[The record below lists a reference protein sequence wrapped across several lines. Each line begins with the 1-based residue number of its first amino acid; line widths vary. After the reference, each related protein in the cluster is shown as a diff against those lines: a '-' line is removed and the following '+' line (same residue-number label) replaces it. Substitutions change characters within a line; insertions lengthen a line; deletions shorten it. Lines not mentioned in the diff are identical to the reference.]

1 MEQNIKYTF
10 GPVPSRRLG
19 YSLGVDIIPMKTCN
33 LNCVYCE
40 LGRSTHETMTMKE
53 YIPADVIVEEVRQA
67 IATTSRIDYITF
79 SGSGEPTLNTAMGEM
94 IRGIKE
100 MTDIPVAVLTN
111 GTLLYLPEV
120 REMLYEADLVVPS
133 LDAVS
138 EGAFKK
144 VDRPHGHLKIDKI
157 VEGIITFSKEYQG
170 PIWLEILFVKGV
182 NDSTE
187 EVQLLAET
195 AKRINAE
202 LVQLNTI
209 VRPPAESNALPLT
222 ETELQ
227 EIKPY
232 FHGKAEIVA
241 SFKARSDEQ
250 KNESQ
255 KDRIYDLI
263 IRRPVTKTEISASL
277 HIPLEIVEENV
288 ARMLSAGRIATSEH
302 TGELF
307 YTSPRYKNR
316 PVIMPNGSSKN

>member
-53 YIPADVIVEEVRQA
+53 YIPAEVIVEDVRQA

-94 IRGIKE
+94 IRRIKA

-111 GTLLYLPEV
+111 GTLLSLPEV
-120 REMLYEADLVVPS
+120 RAMLYEADLVVPS

-138 EGAFKK
+138 EQAFKK
-144 VDRPHGHLKIDKI
+144 VDRPHGHLKIDQI

-182 NDSTE
+182 NDSPE
-187 EVQLLAET
+187 EVRLLAET
-195 AKRINAE
+195 AKKINAE
-202 LVQLNTI
+202 LVQLNTV

-222 ETELQ
+222 EADLLEV
-227 EIKPY
+227 KSY
-232 FHGKAEIVA
+232 FDGKAEIVA
-241 SFKARSDEQ
+241 NFKAKAEEKKST
-250 KNESQ
+250 SHT
-255 KDRIYDLI
+255 DRIYDLI
-263 IRRPVTKTEISASL
+263 IRRPVTAAELSASL
-277 HIPLEIVEENV
+277 QISATVVEENV
-288 ARMLSAGRIATSEH
+288 ARMLAEGRIATSEH

-316 PVIMPNGSSKN
+316 PVLHANGKGKK